1 MTSQNL
7 IQTSQKNHW
16 ALETNLK
23 DLTEADCLIKVG
35 EDGTHANWVL
45 GHLVHSRYWLFKTLK
60 ANTSED
66 AHIIETAYQRGTTAS
81 YTAIISSQHLQEAFK
96 QTQTQFETMLP
107 SLDLSQTREGRF
119 ATLGEF
125 IEFIL
130 WHETYHLGQF
140 GMFRRL
146 AGKKGAI

>member
-1 MTSQNL
+1 MTNQELLSIAEQ
-7 IQTSQKNHW
+7 NHW
-16 ALETNLK
+16 AITTNLK
-23 DLTEADCLIKVG
+23 DLSEADCLIKVG

-45 GHLVHSRYWLFKTLK
+45 GHLVHSRYWLFKTIK

-66 AHIIETAYQRGTTAS
+66 ANTIEAAYKRGTTAS
-81 YTAIISSQHLQEAFK
+81 YTAVFSSQHLQEAFN
-96 QTQTQFETMLP
+96 QTQNQLETLLP
-107 SLDLSQTREGRF
+107 NLDLSQAREGRF
-119 ATLGEF
+119 ATLGKF